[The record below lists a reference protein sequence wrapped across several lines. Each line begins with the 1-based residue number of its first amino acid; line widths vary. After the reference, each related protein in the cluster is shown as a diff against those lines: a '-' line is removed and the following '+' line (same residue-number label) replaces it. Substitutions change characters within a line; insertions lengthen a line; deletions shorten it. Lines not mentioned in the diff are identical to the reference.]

1 MNATTNNV
9 TTAAASVLTRQVTS
23 SPITARPRITPHQH
37 DEHEGRAETEHMTT
51 EFIVYLVAVV
61 GVLIASAVVDGN
73 GKW

>member
-1 MNATTNNV
+1 MSTKD
-9 TTAAASVLTRQVTS
+9 
-23 SPITARPRITPHQH
+23 RPK
-37 DEHEGRAETEHMTT
+37 TEHKTT